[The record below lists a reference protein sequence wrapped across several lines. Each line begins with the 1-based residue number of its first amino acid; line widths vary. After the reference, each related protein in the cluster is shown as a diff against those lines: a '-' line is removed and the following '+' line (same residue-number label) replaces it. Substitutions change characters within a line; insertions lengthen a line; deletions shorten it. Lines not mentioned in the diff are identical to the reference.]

1 MGLHESGEMYL
12 ETIHKLSR
20 RIDGVRSIDVAKAM
34 NFSKPS
40 VSRAMSIL
48 KTDGMIEIDSAG
60 FITLTDRGLSIAEK
74 VYERHTVLTMA
85 FEALGIDSAKAEE
98 DACRVEHVISEE
110 TFNAIKNHLHNISK

>member
-12 ETIHKLSR
+12 ETIHSLSR
-20 RIDGVRSIDVAKAM
+20 NSDGVRSIDVARAM
-34 NFSKPS
+34 NYSKPS

-48 KTDGMIEIDSAG
+48 KADGLIEIDSTG
-60 FITLTDRGLSIAEK
+60 YITLTDCGLAIAQK
-74 VYERHTVLTMA
+74 VFERHNVLTRA
-85 FEALGIDSAKAEE
+85 FEMLGIDSATAEE

>member
-12 ETIHKLSR
+12 ETIHTLSR

-85 FEALGIDSAKAEE
+85 FEALGIDSATAEE

>member
-12 ETIHKLSR
+12 ETIHSLSR
-20 RIDGVRSIDVAKAM
+20 NSEGVRSIDVARAM
-34 NFSKPS
+34 NYSKPS

-48 KTDGMIEIDSAG
+48 KADGLIEIDSMG
-60 FITLTDRGLSIAEK
+60 YITLTDCGLAIAQK
-74 VYERHTVLTMA
+74 VFERHNVLTRA
-85 FEALGIDSAKAEE
+85 FEMLGIDSATAEE

>member
-85 FEALGIDSAKAEE
+85 FEALGIDSATAEE

-110 TFNAIKNHLHNISK
+110 TFNTIKNHLHNISK

>member
-85 FEALGIDSAKAEE
+85 FEALGIDSATAEE